1 MAAAKNDDE
10 KDDAAKDALSAKAR
24 QQLKR
29 GRLSSLSDKLTGG
42 PERPGEQK
50 IGRSPVVLLLT
61 GTTIGAFVLAAIFW
75 VINARNQEDRL
86 FKEANASLEQQKYL
100 DAEVQFSK
108 FLQNYPKTQNSP
120 AAKIGLHRSRVE
132 KLIFTNT
139 PDVIKGMQEMQ
150 TMITECGELP
160 GFDGVK
166 DNMRRYA
173 DRLAYAG
180 AIVAEVAAS
189 AEALEV
195 SRKAVDL
202 LRRYS
207 GEAGIPTSRE
217 QFLVERQRIAE
228 GAIAKKLDFKN
239 TLDQIKALLEKGDT
253 IGAVAV
259 RQALIDKYSSLKD
272 DKDVQKMLTDILN
285 REKEFVVRSDLGRDG
300 LKAEAA
306 TEPLPS
312 QSLALRTQAAS
323 DFVSQGRFVYAI
335 GLDSCFSLDA
345 ETGDPRWKRT
355 IGVDSPFAP
364 VVVKGSETGILV
376 YSTLAEELQL
386 LAEADGHIIWR
397 QSLESR
403 PTAAPLIVSDTI
415 YVTTE
420 NNELWQIASVN
431 GRAQAKLKFSQPV
444 YGPPALSSDSTK
456 MVLPGDQTL
465 VYTISLN
472 PFSCLAVSH
481 IPHRTGSVG
490 APMLSAGRYFLMV
503 DNDTA
508 EKARVQTL
516 QQEADGSLTIVASD
530 SVDGQVHDPCLLRGY
545 ELFVPSTPQRV
556 TAFRVGDDPGQQPL
570 SLVGANQL
578 EEGTQTDMFLL
589 AGPGGQVWLAGRDLR
604 RLQTKT
610 NSVELDTTTTAE
622 GFHVRPIQL
631 IDESV
636 FLTTRSQQA
645 DLSSTFFTRTDRE
658 QMRGIWRTVL
668 GSRIVAMTPATGGES
683 LLALTDYGES
693 YRIPVANLGKS
704 GFVLD
709 TVSQF
714 RLPEKLSSTIEGLV
728 LSDGRPAAWC
738 GTPEPSMWTFTTT
751 GQLERR
757 WTLPDP
763 PQVAP
768 AVIDAGAVFAMPGR
782 LHLSGMTGGKTA
794 EDYRLTQTSGDIQP
808 WKCVV
813 AISGTQVLGITSQNE
828 FIKVE
833 YRPTPKPQ
841 LAELSVTKVPQVV
854 ELPPAVADGFLFVPT
869 TDGKLLLM
877 QASTLEILAEKDL
890 GGVATATP
898 KVAGGFVFVEVGG
911 VQAKVFRIEESL
923 PDAGALPLEGF
934 ALAGNPVAVEGGIV
948 VARTDGLLTRLN
960 TDGAPSNAQLSIGQA
975 IQSGIRQVNGQLVV
989 VGFDGSLYSVN
1000 PSLAR

>member
-29 GRLSSLSDKLTGG
+29 GRLSALSDKLTGG

-50 IGRSPVVLLLT
+50 IGRSPLVLLLT
-61 GTTIGAFVLAAIFW
+61 GTTVGAFVLAAIFW

-108 FLQNYPKTQNSP
+108 FLQSYPKTENSP
-120 AAKIGLHRSRVE
+120 AAKIGLHRAKVE
-132 KLIFTNT
+132 KHIFTNT
-139 PDVIKGMQEMQ
+139 PDVIKGMAELQS
-150 TMITECGELP
+150 MITECGELP
-160 GFDGVK
+160 GFDKVQ
-166 DNMRRYA
+166 DNMRRYS

-180 AIVAEVAAS
+180 AVVAELAPS

-207 GEAGIPTSRE
+207 GEAGIPASRE

-228 GAIAKKLDFKN
+228 GAIAKKLDFQS
-239 TLDQIKALLEKGDT
+239 TLDQIKGLLDKGDT
-253 IGAVAV
+253 IAAIAV

-272 DKDVQKMLTDILN
+272 DKDVQKMLVDILA
-285 REKEFVVRSDLGRDG
+285 REKEFVVRTDLGRDG

-312 QSLALRTQAAS
+312 LALSLRTQAAS

-345 ETGDPRWKRT
+345 DTGDPRWKRT

-364 VVVKGSETGILV
+364 VVIKGSETGILV
-376 YSTLAEELQL
+376 YSTISEELQL
-386 LAEADGHIIWR
+386 LAEADGKIVWR

-403 PTAAPLIVSDTI
+403 PTAAPVVVSGTI
-415 YVTTE
+415 YITTE
-420 NNELWQIASVN
+420 ANELWQIASVN
-431 GRAQAKLKFSQPV
+431 GRAQAKLKFSQPIF
-444 YGPPALSSDSTK
+444 GPPAVSSDSLK
-456 MVLPGDQTL
+456 MVVPGDQTL

-490 APMLSAGRYFLMV
+490 APMLSAGRYYLMV
-503 DNDTA
+503 DNNTA
-508 EKARVQTL
+508 DKARVQTL
-516 QQEADGSLTIVASD
+516 QEEADGSLTIVASD
-530 SVDGQVHDPCLLRGY
+530 NVDGQVHDACLLRGY

-556 TAFRVGDDPGQQPL
+556 TAFRVGDERGQQPL
-570 SLVGANQL
+570 ALVGSNQL

-631 IDESV
+631 IEESV

-658 QMRGIWRTVL
+658 QMRGIWKTVL
-668 GSRIVAMTPATGGES
+668 GSRVVAMGPATGGES

-693 YRIPVANLGKS
+693 YRIPVADLGKA
-704 GFVLD
+704 GFLLE
-709 TVSQF
+709 TVSRF
-714 RLPEKLSSTIEGLV
+714 RLPEKLSSPIEGV
-728 LSDGRPAAWC
+728 MLSDGRPAAWC

-768 AVIDAGAVFAMPGR
+768 AVIDAGVVFAMQGR
-782 LHLSGMTGGKTA
+782 LHLSGMAGGKTA
-794 EDYRLTQTSGDIQP
+794 EDYRVSQTSGNVQP
-808 WKCVV
+808 WKCLVSLS
-813 AISGTQVLGITSQNE
+813 ATQVLGITAQNE
-828 FIKVE
+828 FIRVE

-841 LAELSVTKVPQVV
+841 LAEISVTKIPQPV
-854 ELPPAVADGFLFVPT
+854 EIAPAVADGFLFVPT
-869 TDGKLLLM
+869 SDGKLLLM
-877 QASTLEILAEKDL
+877 QASTLEVLAEKDL

-911 VQAKVFRIEESL
+911 QQAKVFRIEESL
-923 PDAGALPLEGF
+923 PDAGTLPLDGF
-934 ALAGNPVAVEGGIV
+934 ALAGNPVAVDGGLI

-960 TDGAPSNAQLSIGQA
+960 TDGAPANAQLQIGQA
-975 IQSGIRQVNGQLVV
+975 IQSGAKLVNGQLVV
-989 VGFDGSLYSVN
+989 VGFDGSIYSVN